1 MASFF
6 SDLGKTF
13 QSAAKS
19 IQKKTVEG
27 VEATRRNSE
36 LRALRDE
43 QKKLLAVLGETYYTS
58 HGDKEAQEQL
68 ALLSRQLDELQERIK
83 TVTAEL
89 DALNDKKRCPNC
101 DAVVDKDAKFCPSCG
116 TKMPEPQSPVEA
128 APEAAP
134 EAPRAEYCQK
144 CGALRQ
150 GEARFCAVCGQPFEA
165 EPVKPEVEIT
175 WPEAGTEEPPIEEP
189 PIEEAHDAQGEP

>member
-43 QKKLLAVLGETYYTS
+43 QKKLFAVLGETYYTS

-101 DAVVDKDAKFCPSCG
+101 DAVVDKDA
-116 TKMPEPQSPVEA
+116 
-128 APEAAP
+128 
-134 EAPRAEYCQK
+134 
-144 CGALRQ
+144 L
-150 GEARFCAVCGQPFEA
+150 
-165 EPVKPEVEIT
+165 
-175 WPEAGTEEPPIEEP
+175 
-189 PIEEAHDAQGEP
+189 